1 MEKDPKLR
9 AFLDTVAWSEG
20 TSLSPATK
28 NDGYDVIVTGVDG
41 KPEVLSSY
49 ADHPF
54 AFGRPAKVI
63 REAPGELR
71 STAAG
76 RYQILLKWWRAYKA
90 MLNLPDFT
98 PQSQDAV
105 ALRQLK
111 ERGAIDMILAEN
123 ISEAIAESSH
133 IWASFPGTYSQGN
146 GPHTV
151 EALSSKY
158 AEFLAVAT
166 GGQA

>member
-1 MEKDPKLR
+1 MEAAVR
-9 AFLDTVAWSEG
+9 AYLALAAWSEG
-20 TSLSPATK
+20 TSTSPATK
-28 NDGYDVIVTGVDG
+28 NDGYDVIVTGIDG
-41 KPEVLSSY
+41 KPEIFQSY

-54 AFGRPAKVI
+54 AFGRPAKII

-105 ALRQLK
+105 AIRQLK
-111 ERGAIDMILAEN
+111 ERGAIDLILQDK
-123 ISEAIAESSH
+123 IPEAIAESSH

-146 GPHTV
+146 GPHSV
-151 EALSSKY
+151 DALIEKY
-158 AEFLAVAT
+158 HELLGVM
-166 GGQA
+166 Q

>member
-1 MEKDPKLR
+1 MEAAVKT
-9 AFLDTVAWSEG
+9 FLDLASWSEG

-41 KPEVLSSY
+41 KPEIFQSY

-54 AFGRPAKVI
+54 AFGRPAKII

-76 RYQILLKWWRAYKA
+76 RYQLLLKWWRGYKA
-90 MLNLPDFT
+90 MLNLSDFS

-105 ALRQLK
+105 AIRQLK
-111 ERGAIDMILAEN
+111 ERGALDLILQGKIA
-123 ISEAIAESSH
+123 EAIAEASH

-146 GPHTV
+146 GPHSV
-151 EALSSKY
+151 EALVQKY
-158 AEFLAVAT
+158 HELSGAS
-166 GGQA
+166 Q